1 MRNQRAF
8 ISVRDASIRR
18 PRHGFTLI
26 ELLVVIAIIALLLS
40 VLLPSLRKAKQLTQ
54 TVICKSNLH
63 QWHMVFKMYT
73 QDYNDS
79 FHSGWANNGPA
90 SNWWMDAALTYY
102 GDVDEIRCCPT
113 ATRPI
118 TMTDG
123 ITPGPGAGKQP
134 FAAWGKDPWLYG
146 HFGSYGINGWVQNPN
161 NIKIKNLGLTAADLK
176 LYWKKMTAKGAS
188 EVPVLTDAQ
197 WIDTW
202 PQPTD
207 GPPGT
212 ENSGWGSSHFARI
225 VQNRHNEKQNVV
237 FMDGT
242 VKTVGLKELWTLK
255 WHTDYN
261 RAGPYTQAGGV
272 TPSSWPLWMR
282 YFKDY

>member
-1 MRNQRAF
+1 MRH
-8 ISVRDASIRR
+8 R
-18 PRHGFTLI
+18 PKYTAACRPLRGFTLI

-63 QWHMVFKMYT
+63 QWHLVFKMYT
-73 QDYNDS
+73 QDHNDS
-79 FHSGWANNGPA
+79 FHSGWADDGPA

-102 GDVDEIRCCPT
+102 GNVDEIRCCPT

-118 TMTDG
+118 YSVVNNVRVT
-123 ITPGPGAGKQP
+123 GPGDGKQP
-134 FAAWGKDPWLYG
+134 FAAWGEDPWLNG
-146 HFGSYGINGWVQNPN
+146 HFGSYGINGWVQDPAQ
-161 NIKIKNLGLTAADLK
+161 IKIDNLNISAAQLK
-176 LYWKKMTAKGAS
+176 KYWKKMTAKGAS

-197 WIDTW
+197 WIDFW
-202 PQPTD
+202 P
-207 GPPGT
+207 
-212 ENSGWGSSHFARI
+212 NSGDAPPTSENQTWGGNSNFVRI
-225 VQNRHNEKQNVV
+225 VQNRHNKKQNVV
-237 FMDGT
+237 FMDGN

-261 RAGPYTQAGGV
+261 RAGIHTQAGGA
-272 TPSSWPLWMR
+272 TSASWPLWMR